1 MRKSRLL
8 FVWFEETDNK
18 VIEKIQMII
27 ELNAWAKLSKK
38 TYVIRTEKTTE
49 EVRDQLK
56 KHWGLDTKLFV
67 VEITNSAWASFQI
80 PSEVTNTIKNWREKI
95 EDDWDD

>member
-18 VIEKIQMII
+18 VVEKIQMII

-38 TYVIRTEKTTE
+38 TYVIRTEKTAE

-56 KHWGLDTKLFV
+56 KHWGFDTKLFV

-80 PSEVTNTIKNWREKI
+80 PSEVTNTIKNWRKKI